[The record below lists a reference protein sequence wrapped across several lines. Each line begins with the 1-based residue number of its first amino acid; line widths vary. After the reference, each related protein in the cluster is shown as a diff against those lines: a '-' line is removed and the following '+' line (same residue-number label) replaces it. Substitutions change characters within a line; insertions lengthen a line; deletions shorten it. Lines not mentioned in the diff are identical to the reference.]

1 MLFVVKL
8 YPEITIKSRPV
19 RRRLVRQLRKNLRKL
34 LRELDDGVQ
43 VTGDWD
49 AVNIE
54 TSSDDPLLI
63 TGISQRLGCIPGVGQ
78 FQLVR
83 RYPLVDLDNIVEAC
97 VPAFAKRL
105 AGKTFAVRCKRQGKH
120 PFSSV
125 DVERRV
131 GGALVQQTDA
141 AGVRLKNPDVTVQ
154 LEIRQDIVH
163 LILQQQN
170 GIGGFPLGSQD
181 SVLSLI
187 SGGFDSAVSSYL
199 CIRRG
204 LLMHY
209 CFFNLGGRTHE
220 LAVKEVALYLWMKYS
235 ASHQVRF
242 VTVPFERVVEEILS
256 KVENSQMGVV
266 LKRMMLR
273 AASQVAASVGIEAL
287 VTGESVAQVSSQTLA
302 NLAVIDSVS
311 DMLVLRPLISSGKQ
325 DIIDIARQI
334 GTEEFSRHIPEY
346 CGVISNNPTTRARPL
361 RIARQEEH
369 FDMQLLD
376 EAVTGARVQLVSQ
389 LAEEIDGSQPE
400 ISMVEHLEPGVILI
414 DIRHPDDMEN
424 SLLTFNRAD
433 KLEVLEIPFYQLQSY
448 MADKD
453 RSDNYVLYCDK
464 GMMSRLHAAHLVDLG
479 FENVAVYQPA
489 RAHG

>member
-1 MLFVVKL
+1 
-8 YPEITIKSRPV
+8 
-19 RRRLVRQLRKNLRKL
+19 
-34 LRELDDGVQ
+34 
-43 VTGDWD
+43 
-49 AVNIE
+49 
-54 TSSDDPLLI
+54 
-63 TGISQRLGCIPGVGQ
+63 
-78 FQLVR
+78 
-83 RYPLVDLDNIVEAC
+83 
-97 VPAFAKRL
+97 
-105 AGKTFAVRCKRQGKH
+105 
-120 PFSSV
+120 
-125 DVERRV
+125 
-131 GGALVQQTDA
+131 
-141 AGVRLKNPDVTVQ
+141 
-154 LEIRQDIVH
+154 
-163 LILQQQN
+163 
-170 GIGGFPLGSQD
+170 
-181 SVLSLI
+181 
-187 SGGFDSAVSSYL
+187 
-199 CIRRG
+199 
-204 LLMHY
+204 MHY

-346 CGVISNNPTTRARPL
+346 CGVISNKPTTRARPL

-400 ISMVEHLEPGVILI
+400 ISMVEHLEPGVTLI

-453 RSDNYVLYCDK
+453 RADNYVLYCDK